1 MQASAQKSFT
11 GQRTMAGFTIIEVMI
26 VVAIIGILGA
36 IALPSYT
43 EYLTRGKLTEA
54 SAILAGHRV
63 KMEQYF
69 QDNRTY
75 KGACDNGSLAAT
87 PVETEHF
94 TYKCDADDTTYTVTA
109 TGKGPIAKFAYT
121 INQSNVRETASVDTD
136 NGWAKPTTSCWSTRK
151 SGKC

>member
-1 MQASAQKSFT
+1 MQASGQKSFAGHRAT
-11 GQRTMAGFTIIEVMI
+11 AGFTIIEVMI

-36 IALPSYT
+36 IALPNYT

-54 SAILAGHRV
+54 QAILAGHRV

-75 KGACDNGSLAAT
+75 KGACDKGSLAVT
-87 PVETEHF
+87 PTETEHF
-94 TYKCDADDTTYTVTA
+94 TYKCEADDSTYLVTA
-109 TGKGPIAKFAYT
+109 TGKGGISKFEYT
-121 INQSNVRETASVDTD
+121 IDQSNTRQTAAVDTD
-136 NGWAKPTTSCWSTRK
+136 KGWAKPTVNCWVTRK